1 MSSSSSVAV
10 QASSDELVLGVAVQA
25 SSDELVLGCSC
36 TG

>member
-1 MSSSSSVAV
+1 MSSSSGVAA